1 MVVLGEQV
9 RSLAQGL
16 QQTLD
21 QLMEGQLQN
30 TKYVVII
37 VVLGQETQSCV
48 VVTGEDRGDQCPC
61 GGVVNTVVPWCCSS
75 AGKRQCRALAE
86 SMLSPSESLRE
97 VNQQLTTGGAQE
109 LIHHCNSLGQGVKV
123 TCCL

>member
-61 GGVVNTVVPWCCSS
+61 GGVVNTVVPWCSVLLQVNVSVVPWQRACSHPV
-75 AGKRQCRALAE
+75 RA
-86 SMLSPSESLRE
+86 
-97 VNQQLTTGGAQE
+97 
-109 LIHHCNSLGQGVKV
+109 
-123 TCCL
+123 